1 MTVSP
6 TAQRASR
13 DSPTKLKIA
22 LPTPDTTPPRPRL
35 CVSPSSS
42 SSSSSFLSAGKS
54 YDQYGFLRSLSHTP
68 IAEQL
73 LYDAVFRSS
82 CDARAAKWQD
92 YMAKSHHHR
101 LPPRCEKTK
110 RYVRKGIPHDL
121 RKRAWFHYSGA
132 EALCADE
139 GVGLYALLCCR
150 EEQDVRA
157 GYSKDECEVIAHIV
171 SIDRDVY
178 RTFPENIK
186 FRPRQSSVPSTQF
199 ARPDSRASFSSSTKS
214 SSVSEE
220 ASIHYEQNPYLLSL
234 RRVLVA
240 FAYYSTPSHPAAAS
254 RAPVRAPAYPVGYC
268 QSLNFVAAFLLLVF
282 ADDDFDFE
290 CGDGPARLLV
300 EERVFWMLV
309 VVIENLLPREFF
321 GSTLEGARTAQV
333 VLWTHLIGQHGAR
346 FGLEPLQR
354 WLARENAAAAAVSTP
369 RSGGRK
375 PPSASAS
382 STTLGLVTTGWF
394 LTLFTTV
401 LPPHALLRLW
411 DSFIYQGEKV
421 IFRFTLTLLALNQRR
436 IVDATLADLS
446 AWRIVKAM
454 PAACYDVTAC
464 IEMFRGKLALADH
477 RAGGLSIPFGRRR
490 FGGKKQQ
497 PADVAVVVVS
507 SPVTPTDENSV
518 ISRWEG
524 ADLGAFRRG
533 VGTVTKKLLDM
544 LREAALQEIREADL

>member
-6 TAQRASR
+6 TAHRASR
-13 DSPTKLKIA
+13 DSPARLKIA
-22 LPTPDTTPPRPRL
+22 LPTPDITPPRPRL
-35 CVSPSSS
+35 CVSPSSSS

-68 IAEQL
+68 IADQL
-73 LYDAVFRSS
+73 LYDAVLRNS

-92 YMAKSHHHR
+92 YMAKSHHR

-110 RYVRKGIPHDL
+110 RYIRKGIPHDL
-121 RKRAWFHYSGA
+121 RKRAWFLYSGA

-150 EEQDVRA
+150 EEQDVCA

-178 RTFPENIK
+178 RTFPDNIK
-186 FRPRQSSVPSTQF
+186 FRPRQSSVLSTQF

-214 SSVSEE
+214 SASEE

-240 FAYYSTPSHPAAAS
+240 FAYYSTPSHPAAGS
-254 RAPVRAPAYPVGYC
+254 RAPVRSPAYPVGYC

-321 GSTLEGARTAQV
+321 GSTLEGARAAQV
-333 VLWTHLIGQHGAR
+333 VLWTHLVGQHGAR
-346 FGLEPLQR
+346 FGLDPLQR
-354 WLARENAAAAAVSTP
+354 WLARENAAAVSTP
-369 RSGGRK
+369 RSGGGSGGRK
-375 PPSASAS
+375 PSASAS

-394 LTLFTTV
+394 LTIFTTV

-421 IFRFTLTLLALNQRR
+421 LFRFTLTLLALNQRR
-436 IVDATLADLS
+436 ILDATLADLS
-446 AWRIVKAM
+446 AWRIVKAL
-454 PAACYDVTAC
+454 PAACYDVSAC
-464 IEMFRGKLALADH
+464 IEMFRGKLALGTRLPD
-477 RAGGLSIPFGRRR
+477 RGLSITFGRRR
-490 FGGKKQQ
+490 FGKKSS
-497 PADVAVVVVS
+497 DIVLS
-507 SPVTPTDENSV
+507 SPVTPTDESSV
-518 ISRWEG
+518 SRWED

-533 VGTVTKKLLDM
+533 VGTVTKKLLVM
-544 LREAALQEIREADL
+544 LRDAALQEIREADL